1 MALAFRCCPE
11 LSMTIWSAYI
21 RLEQVLSD
29 PTPRPQVGMA
39 SHLGCQ
45 IDQGVF
51 WKELAFFDGFC
62 LGNFLPKSGSTDLG
76 GVELAFVYA
85 FGCLTQNAVKC
96 FDFKRFTSCCKN
108 QNI

>member
-1 MALAFRCCPE
+1 MMNDVHYVHIALH
-11 LSMTIWSAYI
+11 
-21 RLEQVLSD
+21 
-29 PTPRPQVGMA
+29 TPFK
-39 SHLGCQ
+39 
-45 IDQGVF
+45 DQSVS

-85 FGCLTQNAVKC
+85 FRCLTQNAVKC

>member
-1 MALAFRCCPE
+1 MRRFGK
-11 LSMTIWSAYI
+11 
-21 RLEQVLSD
+21 
-29 PTPRPQVGMA
+29 PRHEGTK
-39 SHLGCQ
+39 SN
-45 IDQGVF
+45 QGVS

>member
-1 MALAFRCCPE
+1 MDLRNLWMGP
-11 LSMTIWSAYI
+11 
-21 RLEQVLSD
+21 
-29 PTPRPQVGMA
+29 P
-39 SHLGCQ
+39 
-45 IDQGVF
+45 
-51 WKELAFFDGFC
+51 
-62 LGNFLPKSGSTDLG
+62 NLG

>member
-1 MALAFRCCPE
+1 M
-11 LSMTIWSAYI
+11 
-21 RLEQVLSD
+21 RL
-29 PTPRPQVGMA
+29 
-39 SHLGCQ
+39 LGCTLEL
-45 IDQGVF
+45 IVDYSQGVS